1 INPNHKHKKTANIST
16 SYLAS
21 LINIKIIRQN
31 NNKPQETISIILLSP
46 INKMQ
51 TMLKRAQIDIIEVDL

>member
-1 INPNHKHKKTANIST
+1 M
-16 SYLAS
+16 
-21 LINIKIIRQN
+21 INIKIIRQN